1 MHYISYSDMAADIR
15 RNLYKVPADIDL
27 IVGVPRSGM
36 IAALM
41 LAEQLNKRCTDLDS
55 FLEGRHWSE
64 GGRGRMLRHGVASKV
79 LIIDDTVNS
88 GVAMAGVL
96 ERIEPVREQ
105 YDITVATVYA
115 EGGQKAMEM
124 VDVWLVDNHDPADN
138 FHLYEWNILQHYKS
152 HMRRMLFDMDGVLC
166 LDPPDDRDTEAY
178 ESYLPAAKPLTIPT
192 AEIGGICTYRLSK
205 YMAVTEEWLKRNGVQ
220 YRQII
225 MYPSHDRAQR
235 NSEMSPER
243 FKAKAYS
250 IAHWAELFIESDD
263 KQARRIHE
271 LTGKPVFCYSNGRM
285 YHG

>member
-1 MHYISYSDMAADIR
+1 MHFISYSDMAADIR

-96 ERIEPVREQ
+96 ERIEPVRES

-124 VDVWLVDNHDPADN
+124 VDVWLVDNHDDKDD
-138 FHLYEWNILQHYKS
+138 FFLYEWNVMQHY
-152 HMRRMLFDMDGVLC
+152 RRRGRCIMYDMDGVLC
-166 LDPPDDRDTEAY
+166 KNPPNDKDTAAY
-178 ESYLPAAKPLTIPT
+178 ESYLPKAVPMTIPSGP
-192 AEIGGICTYRLSK
+192 IGGICTYRLSK
-205 YMAVTEEWLKRNGVQ
+205 YRAVTEQWLKQQGIDYKHLTMFPALTREERNRTASAD
-220 YRQII
+220 Y
-225 MYPSHDRAQR
+225 
-235 NSEMSPER
+235 
-243 FKAKAYS
+243 KAKAYRD
-250 IAHWAELFIESDD
+250 ADWALLFIESDD
-263 KQARRIHE
+263 DQARRIHE
-271 LTGKPVFCYSNGRM
+271 LCGKPVWCYSNGRM